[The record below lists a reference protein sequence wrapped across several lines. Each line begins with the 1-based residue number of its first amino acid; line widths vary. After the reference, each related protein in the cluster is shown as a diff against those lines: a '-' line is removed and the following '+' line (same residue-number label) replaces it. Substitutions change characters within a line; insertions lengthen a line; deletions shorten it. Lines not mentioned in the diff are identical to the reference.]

1 MVRQVGTSSLQV
13 DYAQQVGYHDD
24 PGQNQF
30 EAQFTSKPA
39 LKFAYLTDQD
49 GTILDYKDGGWDDPT
64 STFDKKVTFTWDSS
78 KQPTRL
84 VPHIVINESCAD
96 LVPSVDVWNTTDK
109 LNVPRSFITRSNITL
124 TWRAKLAHLTE
135 RYDVGNTP
143 SDIAL
148 PPSRPPS
155 PPSPPP
161 SPPSSPPENDAPPV
175 APPPPPPSTP
185 LPEGTPTMTGVL
197 LKTGTTWFTGG
208 EAGEA
213 GDVLE
218 TNFPKLAYLPECE
231 NVKDG
236 CTNAAWLTNQDG
248 TILEYKEEVMKA
260 PPIEVPSK
268 EIDFNDTKFPRGT
281 LDLHACRLFPTAKVC
296 ATESIRD
303 KYILKIESL
312 DETPVG
318 AYAATNTNF
327 TDVFT
332 GHFDPGPRPLPEFD
346 GDEIRLPKPG
356 RTSIGPK
363 NINCTQYVIYANKL
377 DDSLLAFAFD
387 KPIHFAAT
395 AETKYEV
402 TLTCDGTT
410 RTTGTM
416 DLSVFSGPQS
426 YSTGGGP
433 MAPEV
438 GSPRCLAD
446 DHADHDHAE
455 GAEEEEGHPSDNT
468 TWFEHEGRD
477 CMCDK
482 GTLLCKRADSGSPFS
497 MNEGETVGLVIAVS
511 AIVFIC
517 IGAIF
522 FFGFSFL
529 LKRKQNDKGVVLQSD
544 GDRL

>member
-1 MVRQVGTSSLQV
+1 MGGT
-13 DYAQQVGYHDD
+13 
-24 PGQNQF
+24 
-30 EAQFTSKPA
+30 K
-39 LKFAYLTDQD
+39 
-49 GTILDYKDGGWDDPT
+49 
-64 STFDKKVTFTWDSS
+64 
-78 KQPTRL
+78 
-84 VPHIVINESCAD
+84 
-96 LVPSVDVWNTTDK
+96 
-109 LNVPRSFITRSNITL
+109 
-124 TWRAKLAHLTE
+124 
-135 RYDVGNTP
+135 
-143 SDIAL
+143 
-148 PPSRPPS
+148 
-155 PPSPPP
+155 
-161 SPPSSPPENDAPPV
+161 
-175 APPPPPPSTP
+175 
-185 LPEGTPTMTGVL
+185 
-197 LKTGTTWFTGG
+197 
-208 EAGEA
+208 
-213 GDVLE
+213 
-218 TNFPKLAYLPECE
+218 FPKLAYLPECE

-248 TILEYKEEVMKA
+248 TILEYKEEVIKA
-260 PPIEVPSK
+260 HPNEVPS
-268 EIDFNDTKFPRGT
+268 EDIGLTGTQFPRGT
-281 LDLHACRLFPTAKVC
+281 LDLHACRLFPTTKVC

-303 KYILKIESL
+303 KYILKIGSL
-312 DETPVG
+312 DETSVG
-318 AYAATNTNF
+318 AYAEGNTDF

-332 GHFDPGPRPLPEFD
+332 GHFDPGPLPKF
-346 GDEIRLPKPG
+346 GSNPKPG

-363 NINCTQYVIYANKL
+363 NSNCTQYVIYANKL
-377 DDSLLAFAFD
+377 DDNSNSLLAFAFD

-395 AETKYEV
+395 KAYAATAATKYKV
-402 TLTCDGTT
+402 TLTCNGTS
-410 RTTGTM
+410 RTTGIM
-416 DLSVFSGPQS
+416 DISVFSGPQS

-433 MAPEV
+433 LAPEV

-482 GTLLCKRADSGSPFS
+482 GTLLCKRADSRSPFS